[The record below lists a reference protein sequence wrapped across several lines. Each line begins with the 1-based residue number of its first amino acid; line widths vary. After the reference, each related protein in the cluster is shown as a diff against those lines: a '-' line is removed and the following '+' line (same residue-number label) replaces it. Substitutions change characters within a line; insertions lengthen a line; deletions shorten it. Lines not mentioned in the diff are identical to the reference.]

1 MATKP
6 PAKSPRKT
14 SSPKTSAAKQPTPI
28 NSHPSATAVAVEDA
42 PNLSVLKHP
51 PHSSIQPSTTTVHPS
66 MEEEI
71 RRRAYEL
78 YEERGRL
85 HGFEQEDWARAE
97 AEIRSKYQQEKSA

>member
-6 PAKSPRKT
+6 PGERPRKT
-14 SSPKTSAAKQPTPI
+14 SSPKKSVTKQPTPI
-28 NSHPSATAVAVEDA
+28 NSRQSA
-42 PNLSVLKHP
+42 VLENTP
-51 PHSSIQPSTTTVHPS
+51 ATSTQPGI
-66 MEEEI
+66 EEEI

-97 AEIRSKYQQEKSA
+97 AEIRNKYRRGKSA